1 MTQNIRTLLHR
12 TIIMVS
18 LVFMALSVN
27 AAQVKLKLGSNGNPV
42 VGQSFNV
49 IVELNGVSGAY
60 PENYSIP
67 NAKIV
72 YHSSY
77 QSSSYSNIN
86 GRSTSSSSQGYR
98 LTVKCYKAGKLTLP
112 PITIGGVRSNS
123 LSIDVKDKRDVSDP
137 YSGASAN
144 PAAGNAP
151 SGPRFIGKGNKNLFM
166 VANVSKTTAYE
177 QEALV
182 YTVKLYSSFDNIH
195 FLGASEAPKFNGFTL
210 EENNPKV
217 ESLHF
222 ESYKGRQYACAVIAR
237 YIIFPQ
243 MKGKLTIQ
251 GNRYTVT
258 AEARQEFWDPFWGP
272 LSYGKPVQLV
282 VTPNNLTVDVREL
295 PKPQPAGF
303 SGGVGQFTIQASMP
317 TQRLATNQAA
327 SIVYTIKGTGNIK
340 YVQLPDLAKIFP
352 KEFEISTPSPT
363 VNATPNGTSV
373 SGSVRFDCSIMPAE
387 PGKYHIPPVELVYF
401 NPNTG
406 KYETARSRGFDV
418 EVTKGK
424 AGGNSA
430 GHILK
435 MDEELMPVGKLTS
448 SHTFFSGSVMY
459 WMLYVIAFVI
469 FAAILSAMLNYRKR
483 HADTQGLLERRARR
497 LSDRLLCHAR
507 KSLKMGARDK
517 FFDQTLTALWGY
529 AAHKMRMPGSEMQR
543 ANIEANFAEHEV
555 PQKVIERFINLLDR
569 CEEAKY
575 AGAGIDMNDVYE
587 EASQVI
593 RAIDSDFK
601 K

>member
-1 MTQNIRTLLHR
+1 M
-12 TIIMVS
+12 
-18 LVFMALSVN
+18 
-27 AAQVKLKLGSNGNPV
+27 
-42 VGQSFNV
+42 
-49 IVELNGVSGAY
+49 
-60 PENYSIP
+60 
-67 NAKIV
+67 
-72 YHSSY
+72 
-77 QSSSYSNIN
+77 
-86 GRSTSSSSQGYR
+86 
-98 LTVKCYKAGKLTLP
+98 
-112 PITIGGVRSNS
+112 
-123 LSIDVKDKRDVSDP
+123 
-137 YSGASAN
+137 
-144 PAAGNAP
+144 
-151 SGPRFIGKGNKNLFM
+151 
-166 VANVSKTTAYE
+166 
-177 QEALV
+177 
-182 YTVKLYSSFDNIH
+182 
-195 FLGASEAPKFNGFTL
+195 
-210 EENNPKV
+210 
-217 ESLHF
+217 
-222 ESYKGRQYACAVIAR
+222 
-237 YIIFPQ
+237 
-243 MKGKLTIQ
+243 
-251 GNRYTVT
+251 
-258 AEARQEFWDPFWGP
+258 
-272 LSYGKPVQLV
+272 
-282 VTPNNLTVDVREL
+282 
-295 PKPQPAGF
+295 
-303 SGGVGQFTIQASMP
+303 
-317 TQRLATNQAA
+317 
-327 SIVYTIKGTGNIK
+327 
-340 YVQLPDLAKIFP
+340 
-352 KEFEISTPSPT
+352 
-363 VNATPNGTSV
+363 
-373 SGSVRFDCSIMPAE
+373 
-387 PGKYHIPPVELVYF
+387 
-401 NPNTG
+401 
-406 KYETARSRGFDV
+406 